1 MYLRQIWGHHGLASI
16 PETASRSVRVEPVPF
31 REGLVGQH
39 GQKSDVAAGVL
50 PGPGLRGDVLHL
62 PFLLPGAG
70 LLQG

>member
-1 MYLRQIWGHHGLASI
+1 MRLRQIWGHHGLASI
-16 PETASRSVRVEPVPF
+16 PETASHFVRAGPVPF

-50 PGPGLRGDVLHL
+50 PGAGLRGDVLHL
-62 PFLLPGAG
+62 LSLLPGAG

>member
-1 MYLRQIWGHHGLASI
+1 MRLRQIWGHHGLASI
-16 PETASRSVRVEPVPF
+16 PETASRFVCAGPAPS